1 MEKNPVVAIAREVRA
16 GNLQEAGL
24 LLVGSILDFGINGNG
39 SFKGASVVADE
50 CLRHADGD
58 VEIAIERVIATH
70 TRWVGVSGA
79 VTGIGGLAT
88 MPFTIPADM
97 TFFYWQAARMVVA
110 IAILRGYDPDSDEVK
125 SMVAVS
131 LIGVAGS
138 EALAKI
144 GIEIGGR
151 LGVGA
156 LKKLPGSVLTKINQ
170 KVGFRLVTKFGEKGL
185 VNLWKV
191 IPVVASGIGAG
202 VNVAGM
208 RTIAGY
214 SKSNFTAIQSKVS

>member
-1 MEKNPVVAIAREVRA
+1 MAKYPVVAIARGVKT

-24 LLVGSILDFGINGNG
+24 LLIGSILEFGINGKG
-39 SFKGASVVADE
+39 SFKGASVVANE
-50 CLRHADGD
+50 CLRHAAGD
-58 VEIAIERVIATH
+58 VELAIERVIATH
-70 TRWVGVSGA
+70 SRWVGVSGA
-79 VTGIGGLAT
+79 VTGFGGFAT
-88 MPFTIPADM
+88 MPFTIPADI
-97 TFFYWQAARMVVA
+97 TFFYWQAARMVAA
-110 IAILRGYDPDSDEVK
+110 IAILRGYDPNSDEVK

-151 LGVGA
+151 VGLAA

-170 KVGFRLVTKFGEKGL
+170 KVGVRLVTKFGEKGL
-185 VNLWKV
+185 INLWKV

-202 VNVAGM
+202 VNFAGM
-208 RTIAGY
+208 RAIAGY
-214 SKSNFTAIQSKVS
+214 SKSNFTVIHSKVR